1 MDKELLNKYKELIT
15 YLSSLEK
22 LAVAFSSGVDST
34 FLLYAAKEAL
44 GENAIAITAAIH
56 SIPERE
62 LSEAKEYCKNL
73 GIKHFVVKTNEL
85 EIEGFTANP
94 TNRCYLCKK
103 DLFTKLINTAKEVGI
118 KNVAEGS
125 NLDDNGDYRPG
136 MVAIDELHVLSPLRT
151 IGFTKQEIRDLS
163 NHFNIPTWNKP
174 SFACLS
180 SRIPYGEEITANKL
194 KKVELA
200 EDYLLEN
207 GFCQFRVRL
216 HGNLARIE
224 LDPNDF
230 GKIMEYELRNR
241 VYDRF
246 KEIGFDYI
254 SLDLKGYRTGSLN
267 ETIGKK
273 ADEN

>member
-56 SIPERE
+56 SVPERE
-62 LSEAKEYCKNL
+62 LSEAKEYCENL
-73 GIKHFVVKTNEL
+73 GIKHLVVKTNEL
-85 EIEGFTANP
+85 EIEGFAANP

-136 MVAIDELHVLSPLRT
+136 MVAIKELHVLSPLRT

-163 NHFNIPTWNKP
+163 NHFNLPTWNKP

-230 GKIMEYELRNR
+230 DKIMEYELRNR